1 MKLKGGIIIIGSLIW
16 EDHLKEKNKD
26 LIRKN
31 WRQQNLLPI
40 IKTTPVPIRYGR
52 KSSSREDTYTMIFT
66 KGCETSLGQGLILE
80 FNEVINSFE
89 QIERQSIALAIAEG
103 IYTEI
108 NKRISTTW
116 GSVGLL
122 LNPKLKNIDLPT
134 YELLTNKW
142 SDIYR
147 QFHETFFPGNYK
159 CINDSE
165 PPITQNGLLSINWK
179 REMDEFD
186 FLLATPV
193 VPIPNRMLTEK
204 EISDKIISSGYYKY
218 FKNNLAGNITTHQDK
233 IILENLPKSNFET
246 YP

>member
-1 MKLKGGIIIIGSLIW
+1 
-16 EDHLKEKNKD
+16 
-26 LIRKN
+26 
-31 WRQQNLLPI
+31 
-40 IKTTPVPIRYGR
+40 
-52 KSSSREDTYTMIFT
+52 MIFT